1 MTTKDKLIEVTAQA
15 CAMIHEQ
22 FPDNSYIVSI
32 FDDDGKKLDQTF
44 RGRMSQQTLVALAS
58 AAIDALAEEME
69 TDRKTVIASLLVS
82 ENPITNKEK
91 L

>member
-22 FPDNSYIVSI
+22 CPDNAYIVSI
-32 FDDDGKKLDQTF
+32 FNDNGKKLGQTF
-44 RGRMSQQTLVALAS
+44 RGRMSKQTLAALAN
-58 AAIDALAEEME
+58 AAIDALAGEME
-69 TDRKTVIASLLVS
+69 VGRKTVIASLLVS

-91 L
+91 M